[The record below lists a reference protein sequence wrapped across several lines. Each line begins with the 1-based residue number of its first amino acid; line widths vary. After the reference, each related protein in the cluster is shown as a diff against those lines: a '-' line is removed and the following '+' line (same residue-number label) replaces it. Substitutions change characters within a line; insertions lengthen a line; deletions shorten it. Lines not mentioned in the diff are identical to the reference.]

1 MKKYYIIL
9 LLTSLYAILTSCTSH
24 DDVIAEPEDGV
35 YQFDLVI
42 SVARQNGMRMTNEV
56 IQAENQ
62 PFRGLQSLTAIPYI
76 TNGPVTANDEAKTST
91 FTRAVINR
99 IDIDGGYH
107 YYLVVNCSFAKHTNH
122 LLVYA
127 QASTVP
133 GMATDTQNGK
143 LVATLSETANQKPS
157 AFSFSLQSIIRET
170 EESESLAEAQALA
183 DYMTTIANTT
193 GWSTTTN
200 SVLRAYYS
208 SFIHANADGNGLMAG
223 SAANVKAYVAALRAQ
238 LQTVN
243 DPLSTEII
251 ANIDNNS
258 SIADNTYPSSLGL
271 PDGSTALRWNDG
283 AFTVRTTT
291 TPLDNINNVT
301 RYTYPAE
308 LWYYAN
314 SAIRTSRDEVSK
326 TTYESTYWDE
336 LLSHYYTTGSEV
348 TSETKSVAIADPLQY
363 GVGRLQVSLS
373 PITGTLNDSKGA
385 VVNYGDASKLPLTAV
400 LIGGQHTVGFDFK
413 PVGEPSDVDARFIYD
428 PIVGSADASGVYT
441 VNTLVLQSYD
451 NEKVPVILE
460 FQNNSG
466 QQFAGK
472 DGIVYPGTK
481 FYLIAQIDPAGKG
494 EGVYA
499 NRVFTQDYTTK
510 MTMKVTSLENAYSC
524 MPDLLQPRLEV
535 GVEVQTQWIQSTTTI
550 VKL

>member
-133 GMATDTQNGK
+133 GMETDTQNGK
-143 LVATLSETANQKPS
+143 LVATLLETANQKPS
-157 AFSFSLQSIIRET
+157 AFSFSLKSIIRET
-170 EESESLAEAQALA
+170 EESKNRSQKLRHWAE
-183 DYMTTIANTT
+183 YMTTIANTS

-200 SVLRAYYS
+200 TVLRAYYS

-238 LQTVN
+238 LQTQLQTVN
-243 DPLSTEII
+243 DPLSTAII
-251 ANIDNNS
+251 ADDDNNNS

-271 PDGSTALRWNDG
+271 PDGSTVLRWNNG

-348 TSETKSVAIADPLQY
+348 SSETKSVAIADPLQY
-363 GVGRLQVSLS
+363 GVGR
-373 PITGTLNDSKGA
+373 
-385 VVNYGDASKLPLTAV
+385 Y
-400 LIGGQHTVGFDFK
+400 
-413 PVGEPSDVDARFIYD
+413 R
-428 PIVGSADASGVYT
+428 
-441 VNTLVLQSYD
+441 
-451 NEKVPVILE
+451 
-460 FQNNSG
+460 
-466 QQFAGK
+466 
-472 DGIVYPGTK
+472 YP
-481 FYLIAQIDPAGKG
+481 
-494 EGVYA
+494 
-499 NRVFTQDYTTK
+499 
-510 MTMKVTSLENAYSC
+510 
-524 MPDLLQPRLEV
+524 
-535 GVEVQTQWIQSTTTI
+535 
-550 VKL
+550 

>member
-42 SVARQNGMRMTNEV
+42 SVARQNGMRMANEV

-133 GMATDTQNGK
+133 GMETDTQNGK
-143 LVATLSETANQKPS
+143 LIATLSETADQKPS
-157 AFSFSLQSIIRET
+157 AFSFSLQSIRET
-170 EESESLAEAQALA
+170 EESHAEAQALA

-223 SAANVKAYVAALRAQ
+223 SAMLMQMVMA
-238 LQTVN
+238 
-243 DPLSTEII
+243 
-251 ANIDNNS
+251 
-258 SIADNTYPSSLGL
+258 
-271 PDGSTALRWNDG
+271 
-283 AFTVRTTT
+283 
-291 TPLDNINNVT
+291 
-301 RYTYPAE
+301 
-308 LWYYAN
+308 
-314 SAIRTSRDEVSK
+314 
-326 TTYESTYWDE
+326 
-336 LLSHYYTTGSEV
+336 
-348 TSETKSVAIADPLQY
+348 
-363 GVGRLQVSLS
+363 
-373 PITGTLNDSKGA
+373 
-385 VVNYGDASKLPLTAV
+385 
-400 LIGGQHTVGFDFK
+400 
-413 PVGEPSDVDARFIYD
+413 
-428 PIVGSADASGVYT
+428 
-441 VNTLVLQSYD
+441 
-451 NEKVPVILE
+451 
-460 FQNNSG
+460 
-466 QQFAGK
+466 
-472 DGIVYPGTK
+472 
-481 FYLIAQIDPAGKG
+481 
-494 EGVYA
+494 
-499 NRVFTQDYTTK
+499 
-510 MTMKVTSLENAYSC
+510 
-524 MPDLLQPRLEV
+524 
-535 GVEVQTQWIQSTTTI
+535 
-550 VKL
+550 

>member
-107 YYLVVNCSFAKHTNH
+107 YYLVVNCSFARNTNH

-143 LVATLSETANQKPS
+143 LVATLSETADQKPS
-157 AFSFSLQSIIRET
+157 AFSFSLQSIRET
-170 EESESLAEAQALA
+170 DESHAEAQELA
-183 DYMTTIANTT
+183 DYMTAIANTT

-243 DPLSTEII
+243 DPLSTAII

>member
-107 YYLVVNCSFAKHTNH
+107 YYLVVNCSFARNTNH

-143 LVATLSETANQKPS
+143 LVATLSETADQKPS
-157 AFSFSLQSIIRET
+157 AFSFSLQSIRET
-170 EESESLAEAQALA
+170 DESHAEAQELA
-183 DYMTTIANTT
+183 DYMTAIANTT

-243 DPLSTEII
+243 DPLSTAII

-428 PIVGSADASGVYT
+428 PIVGSADASGIYT

>member
-107 YYLVVNCSFAKHTNH
+107 YYLVVNCSFARNTNH

-143 LVATLSETANQKPS
+143 LVATLSETADQKPS
-157 AFSFSLQSIIRET
+157 AFSFSLQSIRET
-170 EESESLAEAQALA
+170 DESHAEAQELA
-183 DYMTTIANTT
+183 DYMTAIANTT

-243 DPLSTEII
+243 DPLSTAII

-373 PITGTLNDSKGA
+373 PITGTLNDSKGT

>member
-42 SVARQNGMRMTNEV
+42 SVARQNGMRMTSEV

-107 YYLVVNCSFAKHTNH
+107 YYLVVNCSFAKHTNN

-143 LVATLSETANQKPS
+143 LIATLSEAANQKPS
-157 AFSFSLQSIIRET
+157 AFSFSLQSIRET
-170 EESESLAEAQALA
+170 EESHAEAQALA
-183 DYMTTIANTT
+183 DYMTTIANTP

-243 DPLSTEII
+243 DPLSTAII

-271 PDGSTALRWNDG
+271 PDGSTALRWNNG

-413 PVGEPSDVDARFIYD
+413 PIGEPSDVDARFIYD

-441 VNTLVLQSYD
+441 VNTLVLQSYE

-472 DGIVYPGTK
+472 DGIIYPGTK